1 MASRVMDRKQLD
13 QLDSMWKAPGLIPTL
28 IAVMAAFGGWSLLMP
43 VIPQAILDDGGST
56 SLAGAYTGIFMAA
69 TVLTQTQ
76 TPRMLRHVGYGRT
89 MFISGL
95 FLGVPTIF
103 HIFGTD
109 AALVLAI
116 AVLRGM
122 GFGALTVAESA
133 LIAELVPMK
142 FLGKASGV
150 LGVAVGLSELLFL
163 PLGLIIA
170 DKMGSYT
177 PVYVLGAIIS
187 LVGSL
192 MALFIPRIK
201 PAPKEGKGGT
211 EDVGDPVPGSAATQ
225 PSPVQHV
232 ATWKLVGIPAIAMCT
247 IAMGFGGIS
256 AFLAP
261 AASEINPVSGAIVA
275 GLSLSVV
282 GGAQMIFRYFAGVYA
297 DRQGEAGK
305 LLIPALVSGFA
316 GLLMMS
322 GIVLAGW
329 SPWLLLVAAIFY
341 GAGFGIVQNEALLL
355 MFARLP
361 RDRTAEAS
369 AFWNMSFDSGTGIG
383 SFVLGAVAAA
393 ALRPYPA
400 VFAFAAALVA
410 IGLIGA
416 VLDRIVGKHRVA
428 EYQNTRATLRRLG
441 DAVKRRTPEAAVRVA
456 RPAKNAMTRLTVRD
470 PKNHKGPK
478 ASKKQKK

>member
-43 VIPQAILDDGGST
+43 VIPQAIIDAGGGT
-56 SLAGAYTGIFMAA
+56 SLAGAYTGVFMAA

-76 TPRMLRHVGYGRT
+76 TPRLCRALGYGPT
-89 MFISGL
+89 MLVSGL
-95 FLGVPTIF
+95 FLGVPTIL
-103 HIFGTD
+103 HIFGTG
-109 AALVLAI
+109 AALVLAV

-150 LGVAVGLSELLFL
+150 LGFAVGLSELLFL

-170 DKMGSYT
+170 DKIGSYA
-177 PVYVLGAIIS
+177 PVYILGAVIS

-192 MALFIPRIK
+192 MALWIPRIK
-201 PAPKEGKGGT
+201 AAPKQGKGGK
-211 EDVGDPVPGSAATQ
+211 ESVGQPLPGSAATQ
-225 PSPVQHV
+225 PSPVEHV
-232 ATWKLVGIPAIAMCT
+232 ATWKLVAVPAAAICT

-261 AASEINPVSGAIVA
+261 AARGINPVSGAVVA
-275 GLSLSVV
+275 GLALSVL
-282 GGAQMIFRYFAGVYA
+282 GGAQMVLRYFAGIYA
-297 DRQGEAGK
+297 DKHSEAGR
-305 LLIPALVSGFA
+305 LLIPALVSGLV

-322 GIVLAGW
+322 GVVFLGL
-329 SPWLLLVAAIFY
+329 SPWLLLVAAVFY

-383 SFVLGAVAAA
+383 SFVLGAVAAT
-393 ALRPYPA
+393 ALNPYPA
-400 VFAFAAALVA
+400 VFACAAGLLA

-416 VLDRIVGKHRVA
+416 ALDRVIGRHRVA

-441 DAVKRRTPEAAVRVA
+441 DVVKRHAPEPALRVA
-456 RPAKNAMTRLTVRD
+456 RPAKNAVNRLAARD
-470 PKNHKGPK
+470 RQRSGKRTGRTQN
-478 ASKKQKK
+478 